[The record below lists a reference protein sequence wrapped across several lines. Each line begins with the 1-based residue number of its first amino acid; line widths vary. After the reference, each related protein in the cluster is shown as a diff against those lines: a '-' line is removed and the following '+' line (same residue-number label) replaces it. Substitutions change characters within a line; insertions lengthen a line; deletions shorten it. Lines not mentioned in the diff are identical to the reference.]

1 MGSGEGP
8 HLQGEAF
15 HVATGSPEIQDEDH
29 DNFHNVKSENDDEDD
44 DLLLGT
50 REEQEDDRLS
60 PREGQD
66 RETVR
71 EASRDPAS
79 LGGDKACYVQFKCV
93 Q

>member
-1 MGSGEGP
+1 M
-8 HLQGEAF
+8 
-15 HVATGSPEIQDEDH
+15 ATGSPAIQEDDH
-29 DNFHNVKSENDDEDD
+29 DNFHNVQTENDDEDD

-50 REEQEDDRLS
+50 RQEQEDDRLS

-66 RETVR
+66 RDTVR

-79 LGGDKACYVQFKCV
+79 LGGGKACFVQFISV